1 MAKRI
6 AKFHKVSF
14 EQFQEGYIDSFGP
27 EEEEKI
33 RKIYDA
39 VRLPKRAT
47 AGSAGYDFYTPV
59 PIRLKPQE
67 TCKIPTGIRVKMDEN
82 WVLKCYPR
90 SGLGFKYRL
99 QLNNEGHIFVKLT
112 NDSKEGKTVEIASGA
127 GFMQGIFVE
136 YGITTDDEVTAVRN
150 GGFGSTSGDL

>member
-47 AGSAGYDFYTPV
+47 AGSAGYDFYAPL
-59 PIRLKPQE
+59 LKDRHREIFEQYILNDLSLSE
-67 TCKIPTGIRVKMDEN
+67 IAQKYDITRQGVYDIVKRGSRKLEEYEE
-82 WVLKCYPR
+82 K
-90 SGLGFKYRL
+90 L
-99 QLNNEGHIFVKLT
+99 QLFQRFQMA
-112 NDSKEGKTVEIASGA
+112 KERLGKIEELIKTDRNAEKEELLALAREIYD
-127 GFMQGIFVE
+127 I
-136 YGITTDDEVTAVRN
+136 
-150 GGFGSTSGDL
+150 L